1 MANFCSKCGAQ
12 LSSDAQACSACGA
25 PAAPAAVTPAV
36 APAQPVAAPG
46 QSGNN
51 ALKIVLIIVAVFV
64 GLGILGAGAVGFF
77 AWRVARTVHV
87 SEGQVTVH
95 TPGGT
100 LTANTTENYSASD
113 LGTDVYPGA
122 QSGKGSMRMTLP
134 TGSMVTAVYVTS
146 DSIDQVLSFYKSKFG
161 SSASV
166 FESPGATVLTLNKG
180 QQESVVVT
188 ITTGSSE
195 YPGKTEIHIV
205 HSTSSKP

>member
-1 MANFCSKCGAQ
+1 
-12 LSSDAQACSACGA
+12 
-25 PAAPAAVTPAV
+25 
-36 APAQPVAAPG
+36 
-46 QSGNN
+46 
-51 ALKIVLIIVAVFV
+51 
-64 GLGILGAGAVGFF
+64 
-77 AWRVARTVHV
+77 
-87 SEGQVTVH
+87 VH

>member
-1 MANFCSKCGAQ
+1 

>member
-1 MANFCSKCGAQ
+1 VANFCSKCGAQ